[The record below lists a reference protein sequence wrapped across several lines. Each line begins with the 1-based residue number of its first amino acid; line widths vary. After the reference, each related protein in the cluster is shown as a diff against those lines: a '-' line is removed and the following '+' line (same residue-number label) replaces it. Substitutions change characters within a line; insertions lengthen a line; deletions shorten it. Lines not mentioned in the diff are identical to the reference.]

1 MSFTRR
7 SFLVTGVA
15 AGAATV
21 TGAVPGVA
29 RAAVPDPFQLGVAS
43 GDPRPD
49 GMVLWTRLAPKP
61 LDADGG
67 MGTRTV
73 AVQWEVAT
81 DANFATIVANGTETA
96 IPGEGHSVHAEPRG
110 LAPDSWFF
118 YRFKADEHISPVGRT
133 RTTPALASAVTSLKF
148 AFASCQHLE
157 EGWYHAYRYIAADN
171 PDVILFLGDYM
182 YEGPSGQ
189 ATLVRKYVALD
200 NVTNTLAEY
209 RVRYAQH
216 HLDPDLKAAH
226 AAAPWLVVFDDHE
239 VKNNWY
245 GAGSAIPETQRK
257 EAFQAFWE
265 NMPVP
270 KSMKPTTAAIQ
281 LYRRVDWGTLARF
294 HMMDTRQYRVQQ
306 AEAGNCS
313 QITST
318 TRTLTGAAQEQ
329 WLLNGLTA
337 RSSGWDFLGQQV
349 FFAQR
354 DTDGGSGT
362 CDVSTDSWDGY
373 RASRERITKG
383 WMDRQVRNPVVLT
396 GDVHTHWGN
405 NLRLNYYDHN
415 APIVGTELVT
425 SSITSMGGGTPS
437 YLANNPHVNWIGN
450 HRGYVRVTLTQ
461 GQLTSEWMKVS
472 SIIERDPAKVTLS
485 VVKKFVVLDGHPGL
499 TS

>member
-1 MSFTRR
+1 MPLNRR

-15 AGAATV
+15 AGAV
-21 TGAVPGVA
+21 TMPGIA
-29 RAAVPDPFQLGVAS
+29 RAAVPDPFQLGIAS
-43 GDPRPD
+43 GDPRSD

-81 DANFATIVANGTETA
+81 DANFATIVANGTESA

-110 LAPDSWFF
+110 LAPNAWYY
-118 YRFKADEHISPVGRT
+118 YRFKADGFISPVGRT
-133 RTTPALASAVTSLKF
+133 RTTPALGAAVSSLKF

-157 EGWYHAYRYIAADN
+157 EGWYHAWRYIAADN
-171 PDVILFLGDYM
+171 PDVVLFLGDYM

-189 ATLVRKYVALD
+189 PTLVRKYVALD
-200 NVTNTLAEY
+200 NVVNTLAEY
-209 RVRYAQH
+209 RLRYAQH

-226 AAAPWLVVFDDHE
+226 AVAPWLVVFDDHE

-245 GAGSAIPETQRK
+245 GSGSAIPEAQRK
-257 EAFQAFWE
+257 DAFQAFWE

-270 KSMKPTTAAIQ
+270 RAMKPTSAAIQ
-281 LYRRVDWGTLARF
+281 LYRRVEWGTLARF
-294 HMMDTRQYRVQQ
+294 HMMDTRQYRVAQ
-306 AEAGNCS
+306 AAAGNCS

-329 WLLNGLTA
+329 WLLDGLTA

-354 DTDGGSGT
+354 DTDGSSST
-362 CDVSTDSWDGY
+362 CDVPTDSWDGY
-373 RASRERITKG
+373 RNSRNRITQG
-383 WMDRQVRNPVVLT
+383 WIDRGVRNPVVLT
-396 GDVHTHWGN
+396 GDVHTHWAN
-405 NLRLNYYDHN
+405 NLRLNYYDHA
-415 APIVGTELVT
+415 APVVGTELVT
-425 SSITSMGGGTPS
+425 SSITSMGGGTPA

-450 HRGYVRVTLTQ
+450 HRGYVRVTLTA
-461 GQLTSEWMKVS
+461 GQMTAEWTKVS
-472 SIIERDPAKVTLS
+472 SITERDPAKVSLS
-485 VVKKFVVLDGHPGL
+485 VVKKFVVLDGQPGL
-499 TS
+499 VAP